1 IKPYVLVRGN
11 LEALLNRAIFYE
23 LAEIGVVEELDGAE
37 WFGVWS
43 AGTFWPMALADEIGA
58 ER

>member
-1 IKPYVLVRGN
+1 MRGN
-11 LEALLNRAIFYE
+11 LEALVSRAIFYD
-23 LAEIGVVEELDGAE
+23 LAEIGVVEAHDGAD

-43 AGTFWPMALADEIGA
+43 AGIFWPMALADEIGA